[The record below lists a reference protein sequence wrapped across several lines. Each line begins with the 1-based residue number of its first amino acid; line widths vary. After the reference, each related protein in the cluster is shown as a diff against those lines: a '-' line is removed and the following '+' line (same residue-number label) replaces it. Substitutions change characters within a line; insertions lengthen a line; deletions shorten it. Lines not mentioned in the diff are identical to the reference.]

1 MEVTESM
8 IRRAKAEFER
18 HSIEPVPVDVK
29 YIKGTIYAYGSEL
42 ACLRLLRAYR
52 LNPKARIDPSSDGRW
67 YFSLETDF

>member
-18 HSIEPVPVDVK
+18 HSIEPVDVK

-52 LNPKARIDPSSDGRW
+52 LNTKARIDPSSDERW